1 VVKDLREARERL
13 LYIKKDQLT
22 SDLIFSWLHQHRSL
36 WSKSERYGD
45 LTFLNLNMKLQGF
58 ESEANIDVLDA
69 LRVQLV
75 EYLDVV
81 IKNID
86 SQIVTKSVLQ
96 ERIARVQDTKL
107 ATLLNEFESVK
118 DTAPN
123 LAAVG
128 FRTILTLIIQERAK
142 RVNPTST
149 LATRLDLAVD
159 PMIKDALQEHI
170 FTPGEEKHLKRFSDG
185 GGKVTFD
192 NITHKPGS
200 SYLIDKSDLEDAI
213 NLLNALLAAII
224 N

>member
-1 VVKDLREARERL
+1 MVKDLREARERL
-13 LYIKKDQLT
+13 LYIKKDLLT
-22 SDLIFSWLHQHRSL
+22 SDLLFSWYQQHMPL
-36 WSKSERYGD
+36 WAKTQRYGE
-45 LTFLNLNMKLQGF
+45 LTSHNLQMKLQGF
-58 ESEANIDVLDA
+58 EREVDVDLLDA

-75 EYLDVV
+75 EYIDTV
-81 IKNID
+81 IKNLD

-107 ATLLNEFESVK
+107 ATLLNEFKSVK

-123 LAAVG
+123 LTAVG
-128 FRTILTLIIQERAK
+128 FRTILTLIIQERAR

-200 SYLIDKSDLEDAI
+200 NYLIDKSDLEDAI
-213 NLLNALLAAII
+213 SLLNALLAAII
-224 N
+224 S